1 MSPGSPSRARRT
13 WPGEELPLV
22 IDQRHQRDGHPQQAP
37 DQPGDA
43 VQSPV
48 LRGAQTDRP
57 DSSQLLL
64 LLLHVA
70 SPCDAR
76 CRDATIGTGLWT
88 RTAQW
93 TPCDPR
99 PPIVHQPRSGLHL
112 VEWSCELLG
121 TALLL
126 LGGLSAVCFNFGPN
140 SPLRDLPDSPRLLLT
155 GLLFAGTGSLLAVS
169 PLGRRSGAHLNP
181 VVTLAF
187 WTQRHVHPHDLLG
200 YVVAQL
206 LGGVLGTA
214 VVLALWGAEARAV
227 RLGATSPG
235 LGVGC
240 VTATLIEAGMTALLV
255 LVILLMTSGRRTA
268 RFTPLVLW
276 PLVAALVWQSA
287 AYTGTSLNPARS
299 LGPALL
305 APLLTPLPVYLVG
318 PVLGGLLAVGVF
330 SLIKDRHVLT
340 AKLFHDPRYP
350 CVLGSRLPTEAT
362 GTSVHGEDRAAQK
375 RS

>member
-1 MSPGSPSRARRT
+1 M
-13 WPGEELPLV
+13 
-22 IDQRHQRDGHPQQAP
+22 
-37 DQPGDA
+37 
-43 VQSPV
+43 
-48 LRGAQTDRP
+48 
-57 DSSQLLL
+57 
-64 LLLHVA
+64 
-70 SPCDAR
+70 
-76 CRDATIGTGLWT
+76 
-88 RTAQW
+88 
-93 TPCDPR
+93 
-99 PPIVHQPRSGLHL
+99 
-112 VEWSCELLG
+112 
-121 TALLL
+121 
-126 LGGLSAVCFNFGPN
+126 
-140 SPLRDLPDSPRLLLT
+140 
-155 GLLFAGTGSLLAVS
+155 
-169 PLGRRSGAHLNP
+169 
-181 VVTLAF
+181 
-187 WTQRHVHPHDLLG
+187 HPHDLLG
-200 YVVAQL
+200 YVVSQL

-214 VVLALWGAEARAV
+214 AVLALWGAEARAV

-235 LGVGC
+235 LGVGW
-240 VTATLIEAGMTALLV
+240 VTATLIEAGMTAVLV
-255 LVILLMTSGRRTA
+255 LVILLMTSDRRTA

-362 GTSVHGEDRAAQK
+362 GASVHGEDRAAQK